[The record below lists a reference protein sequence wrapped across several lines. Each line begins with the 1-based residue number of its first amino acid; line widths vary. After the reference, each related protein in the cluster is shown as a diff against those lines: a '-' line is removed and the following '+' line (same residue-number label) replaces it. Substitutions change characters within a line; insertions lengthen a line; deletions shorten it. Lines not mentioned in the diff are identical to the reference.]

1 MGPLDIPAESRKELL
16 DHAMEL
22 GEIDWND
29 ERPGQGGAAKA
40 TEILQLVVSLRE
52 YQFA

>member
-1 MGPLDIPAESRKELL
+1 
-16 DHAMEL
+16 L
-22 GEIDWND
+22 GDFDWDD
-29 ERPGQGGAAKA
+29 ERPGQGGETKL